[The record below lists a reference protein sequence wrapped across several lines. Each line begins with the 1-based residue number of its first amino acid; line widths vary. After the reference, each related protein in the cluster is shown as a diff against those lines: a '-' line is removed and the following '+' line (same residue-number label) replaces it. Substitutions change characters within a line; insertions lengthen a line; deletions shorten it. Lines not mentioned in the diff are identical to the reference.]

1 MEMSEKA
8 QRRRF
13 TAASKLKVVPE
24 ADRAT
29 APGEL
34 GALLRREGLY
44 RSHVAAWRA
53 ARRRGELAGLG
64 RRRGPPRR
72 PPDPTGPRL
81 AALERQLAAALT
93 RAERAEAIVEV
104 HTQVAARL
112 SDPLPP
118 SAPA

>member
-1 MEMSEKA
+1 MRKVVRVVDPMAVGGEKAHDVEMSEKA

-24 ADRAT
+24 ADRA
-29 APGEL
+29 
-34 GALLRREGLY
+34 
-44 RSHVAAWRA
+44 
-53 ARRRGELAGLG
+53 
-64 RRRGPPRR
+64 
-72 PPDPTGPRL
+72 
-81 AALERQLAAALT
+81 
-93 RAERAEAIVEV
+93 EAIVEV